1 MNCTTQLHSVYFTA
15 LRAFGAVMQ
24 VGCLLFH
31 SGLGV
36 AKMYEY
42 DRIDDNI
49 IPWYHEILPIKSR
62 ASIGCTLG
70 PDTAYPCKL
79 T

>member
-49 IPWYHEILPIKSR
+49 IL
-62 ASIGCTLG
+62 
-70 PDTAYPCKL
+70 
-79 T
+79 